1 MTHPSPLTNHSTRVT
16 NLTPITSYKKGP
28 LGWHG
33 HSVGIPP
40 PPLTQPPHHSTSILW
55 GPRGYAVGVGFI
67 KQSWDIFLASVHLN
81 NPSKIITGNPVS
93 HRGNLPISPCAALCL
108 QGSDHAEH
116 SGQGHGDTVGCSAL
130 VLKNFGP
137 NEKMSGGSDK
147 TQEGSRSKAL
157 CLERFEKSVFAP
169 HSTSY
174 MQRET

>member
-1 MTHPSPLTNHSTRVT
+1 MARSFSRHT
-16 NLTPITSYKKGP
+16 
-28 LGWHG
+28 
-33 HSVGIPP
+33 

-93 HRGNLPISPCAALCL
+93 HRGNLPISPCAALCP

-157 CLERFEKSVFAP
+157 CLEPFEKSVFAP